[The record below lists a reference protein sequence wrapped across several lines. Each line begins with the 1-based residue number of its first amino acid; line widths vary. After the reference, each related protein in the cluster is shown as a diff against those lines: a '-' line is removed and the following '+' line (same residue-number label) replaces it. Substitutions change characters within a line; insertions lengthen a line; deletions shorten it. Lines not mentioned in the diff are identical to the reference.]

1 MFIKII
7 YIVALLKI
15 TLSEDEEALPKMSP
29 MKKNS
34 KYGDDVC
41 SYTLNNHKYVRH
53 CEKGKFCAD
62 QTIDTLEEDPRGEFF
77 EESKIEICQ
86 DLPSITP
93 LYKYSESSCTTDF
106 ECENDYQCIDGVCTE
121 KCDTGEFYSS
131 YGCKDNSYKGSDGIC
146 KETTIKKDESI
157 PDKFS
162 SYDPNKECGKYI
174 LADNPNDNKKGIYY
188 INKYEYVYEGE
199 VEDGEYV
206 QNKKYCK
213 SGFAL
218 YFFKDGKSK
227 DPRDSNAVGY
237 NTMYLRCVTPISVN
251 KISNNECV
259 INYKINENAEI
270 FRYNVK
276 QLNTLSNDNT
286 KYTEINSFCNGNNAK
301 YIKIKYEKYR
311 EYYTKMTEE
320 ERKTCGDLDV
330 SNQYT
335 CENNELIK
343 SWYFYKNPEK
353 FSAYNDR
360 KKISKVVD
368 YLIQKDYP
376 CYSLSKIL
384 SIKFFYLLFLFLF

>member
-7 YIVALLKI
+7 CVVTLLKI
-15 TLSEDEEALPKMSP
+15 TLSTEEDALPKMSP

-53 CEKGKFCAD
+53 CEKGKFCAE
-62 QTIDTLEEDPRGEFF
+62 QTIDTLEANPRGEFF

-93 LYKYSESSCTTDF
+93 LYTYSESSCTTDF
-106 ECENDYQCIDGVCTE
+106 ECEKNFQCIDNVCTK

-131 YGCKDNSYKGSDGIC
+131 YDCMDNSYKGSDGIC
-146 KETTIKKDESI
+146 LEITIKKDESI
-157 PDKFS
+157 PDKYS
-162 SYDPNKECGKYI
+162 SYEPNKQCGKLI

-206 QNKKYCK
+206 VDKKYCK

-227 DPRDSNAVGY
+227 DPKDSSAVGS
-237 NTMYLRCVTPISVN
+237 NTMHLRCVTPISVN

-276 QLNTLSNDNT
+276 QLSTLSLDDGKFN
-286 KYTEINSFCNGNNAK
+286 EINNFCTNDDAK
-301 YIKIKYEKYR
+301 YIKLKYEKYR

-330 SNQYT
+330 ANKYT
-335 CENNELIK
+335 CENNELIRL
-343 SWYFYKNPEK
+343 WYFYKKPGK
-353 FSAYNDR
+353 FSAYNGR

-376 CYSLSKIL
+376 CYSFSNFL
-384 SIKFFYLLFLFLF
+384 SIKIIYLIILFLI